1 MYTNNYKKENNSCS
15 QNSKQRII
23 IFFECIIEIY
33 RVVIGTCLIT
43 FVPQRCGN
51 IDCDHIWYVYGK
63 TMVDIAYY
71 INIGTLFCFLI
82 LFLVEMIRENR
93 IINYLEVN
101 PLLGTENTIVGEILQ
116 ELDPVKRSKLY
127 CIDTIYV
134 GWSIFCLGCFGAN
147 TIVSGIVI
155 IRNLDSNTISGFITN
170 ILFMFT
176 KLYRIYF
183 VIHTEKNVFY
193 SAYLINFV
201 QFNDLDPREIKW
213 TENHNTETDVYEE
226 DWRSV
231 KEDIF
236 EPDWV
241 SNKNSVKIYI

>member
-1 MYTNNYKKENNSCS
+1 MYTNQYKKDNISCS
-15 QNSKQRII
+15 QNTKQRII
-23 IFFECIIEIY
+23 ICFECILEIY

-43 FVPQRCGN
+43 FVPQTCGN
-51 IDCDHIWYVYGK
+51 RDCGYIWYVFGK
-63 TMVDIAYY
+63 TIFDIAYY
-71 INIGTLFCFLI
+71 INIGTLFCFLTLCYI
-82 LFLVEMIRENR
+82 EMIRENR

-101 PLLGTENTIVGEILQ
+101 PLLGTDNVVVGEIIKK
-116 ELDPVKRSKLY
+116 LDPVKRSKLY
-127 CIDTIYV
+127 WIDSIYV

-147 TIVSGIVI
+147 TILSGIVI
-155 IRNLDSNTISGFITN
+155 IHNLDSNTISGFITN

-201 QFNDLDPREIKW
+201 QFNDLDPREIIW
-213 TENHNTETDVYEE
+213 TEN
-226 DWRSV
+226 WISV

-241 SNKNSVKIYI
+241 SNKNVVEIIV